1 MKSLFLTTL
10 IAFTFS
16 GCATQMVKTGEFLNQ
31 FNSPLTFIPGIILVE
46 TGGAFKDEDKPEDIV
61 VEKTGDMVVEEVVL
75 TAASEN

>member
-46 TGGAFKDEDKPEDIV
+46 TGGAFKDKDKPV

>member
-1 MKSLFLTTL
+1 MKSLFLGL
-10 IAFTFS
+10 IIAFTFS

-46 TGGAFKDEDKPEDIV
+46 TGGAFKDNKPEDIV
-61 VEKTGDMVVEEVVL
+61 VEKAGDMVVEEVVV

>member
-1 MKSLFLTTL
+1 MKSMFLAII
-10 IAFTFS
+10 IAFTFN

-46 TGGAFKDEDKPEDIV
+46 TGGALQDKPEEIKKTDNTV
-61 VEKTGDMVVEEVVL
+61 VDEEVVV

>member
-46 TGGAFKDEDKPEDIV
+46 TGGAFKDKPEDIV

-75 TAASEN
+75 TTASEN

>member
-1 MKSLFLTTL
+1 MKSLFLGL
-10 IAFTFS
+10 IIAFTFS

-46 TGGAFKDEDKPEDIV
+46 TGGAFKDKDKPV
-61 VEKTGDMVVEEVVL
+61 VEKTGDMVEEVVL